1 MPLGTSFGRRP
12 PGTAR
17 TPFRLEESG
26 HRRAKE
32 EGLGDGGEDREGPMH
47 GPPRDLHEAHERQ
60 VEETGDSNRRTGG
73 LLQNSLLTQK
83 PSDSPVT
90 LSTGVLFGLSTG
102 FLAFI

>member
-12 PGTAR
+12 PGTAH

-60 VEETGDSNRRTGG
+60 VEETME
-73 LLQNSLLTQK
+73 
-83 PSDSPVT
+83 T
-90 LSTGVLFGLSTG
+90 LAEGPEG
-102 FLAFI
+102 FYKTPY